1 MSQIVTD
8 ELHSMFN
15 DQASKDN
22 LRMILRAIDGIPGVQ
37 YLAKDG
43 KVFVFEKLVSLM
55 SSETSSEPQKA
66 LALLEQAYVTPMQA
80 VTDWKIVPYPFE
92 VIGNGN
98 YWVLHH
104 TKFDAVIPKKF
115 DSLVQLHEAM
125 ADLLIGR
132 SITPDASE
140 LMEPNLFYFEKQVY
154 KSIVSLA
161 DLPTDP
167 LAEWDDMTADSVE
180 MLAVEQYHPGHPLL
194 TEIVFTGIKE
204 VSGKWQGKL
213 DWMHCAAE
221 HDDQAISSI
230 SFLPLKR
237 LSAEYATTWEPEEDD
252 KQVIAALRG
261 HYPELADV
269 NDVALYFLYD
279 EFQMACNQVSGAEP
293 IRDTDF
299 LFYATGTA
307 LGVDDEGTA
316 VRDAGK
322 IAVYLL
328 SENTPAEVLA
338 QNIQEYVARD
348 KSLRQLALWRWN
360 VSKFLENF
368 AQTESGAGQPIA
380 VFSDLMKIGRKY
392 GSTSVTVTQSRS
404 DFS

>member
-1 MSQIVTD
+1 MNQIVTD
-8 ELHSMFN
+8 ELHLMFN
-15 DQASKDN
+15 DMGIKDS
-22 LRMILRAIDGIPGVQ
+22 LRKILRAIDGIPNVQ
-37 YLAKDG
+37 YLVKDG

-55 SSETSSEPQKA
+55 LSEKSTEPQKA
-66 LALLEQAYVTPMQA
+66 LELLAQAYVTPMQA

-115 DSLVQLHEAM
+115 DTVGQVQEAM
-125 ADLLIGR
+125 AELLLGR
-132 SITPDASE
+132 SITPDACE

-161 DLPTDP
+161 DIPSDP

-180 MLAVEQYHPGHPLL
+180 MLSVEQYIPGHPLL
-194 TEIVFTGIKE
+194 TEIVFTGISE

-213 DWMHCAAE
+213 EWMHCAAE
-221 HDDQAISSI
+221 HDDEAISSI
-230 SFLPLKR
+230 SFLPLER
-237 LSAEYATTWEPEEDD
+237 LNADYATTWVPEEDD
-252 KQVIAALRG
+252 KQVIAALREY
-261 HYPELADV
+261 YPELSGI
-269 NDVALYFLYD
+269 NDAALYFLYD

-293 IRDTDF
+293 IRDIDF
-299 LFYATGTA
+299 LFYATGAA
-307 LGVDDEGTA
+307 LGVDDDGPA

-328 SENTPAEVLA
+328 SEGESVETLSQKMTAFVS
-338 QNIQEYVARD
+338 RD

-360 VSKFLENF
+360 VSKFLEIV
-368 AQTESGAGQPIA
+368 AQTPKGAGQPIA
-380 VFSDLMKIGRKY
+380 VFSDLMNVARKY
-392 GSTSVTVTQSRS
+392 GSTSMTVTQSRS
-404 DFS
+404 DLG

>member
-1 MSQIVTD
+1 MYQIVHD
-8 ELHSMFN
+8 ELGSTFGY
-15 DQASKDN
+15 AKDS
-22 LRMILRAIDGIPGVQ
+22 LRKILRSVEGIPAVQ
-37 YLAKDG
+37 YLVKDG
-43 KVFVFEKLVSLM
+43 KVFVFEKLVALM
-55 SSETSSEPQKA
+55 SQEKSTDPLKA
-66 LALLEQAYVTPMQA
+66 LELLEQAYVSPMQA
-80 VTDWKIVPYPFE
+80 VADWKIVPYPFE
-92 VIGNGN
+92 VNSNDNGN
-98 YWVLHH
+98 CGWLHH

-115 DSLVQLHEAM
+115 DTLAQLQEAM

-132 SITPDASE
+132 SITPDALE
-140 LMEPNLFYFEKQVY
+140 LMDPNLFYFEKQVY

-167 LAEWDDMTADSVE
+167 LEEWDDMTTDSVE
-180 MLAVEQYHPGHPLL
+180 MLAVDQYHPGHPLL
-194 TEIVFTGIKE
+194 TEIVFKGIRE

-230 SFLPLKR
+230 SFLPLER
-237 LSAEYATTWEPEEDD
+237 LNADYATTWVPEEDD
-252 KQVIAALRG
+252 KQVIAALRS
-261 HYPELADV
+261 HYPELSGV
-269 NDVALYFLYD
+269 SDVALYFLYD

-299 LFYATGTA
+299 LFYAAGTA

-322 IAVYLL
+322 IVVYLL
-328 SENTPAEVLA
+328 SENTPADVVA
-338 QNIQEYVARD
+338 KKIQEYVARD
-348 KSLRQLALWRWN
+348 KSIRQLALWRWN
-360 VSKFLENF
+360 VSKFLETF
-368 AQTESGAGQPIA
+368 AQIENGAGQPIV

-392 GSTSVTVTQSRS
+392 GGAAVTITQSRS

>member
-8 ELHSMFN
+8 ELHLMFN
-15 DQASKDN
+15 DLGIKDS
-22 LRMILRAIDGIPGVQ
+22 LRKILRAIDGIPSVQ
-37 YLAKDG
+37 YLVKDG

-55 SSETSSEPQKA
+55 VSEKSTEPQKA
-66 LALLEQAYVTPMQA
+66 LELLAQAYITPMQA

-115 DSLVQLHEAM
+115 DTIGQVQEAM
-125 ADLLIGR
+125 TELLLGR

-140 LMEPNLFYFEKQVY
+140 LMEPNLFYFEKQIY

-161 DLPTDP
+161 DIPSDP
-167 LAEWDDMTADSVE
+167 LAEWDDMTTDSVE
-180 MLAVEQYHPGHPLL
+180 MLGVEQYIPGHPLL
-194 TEIVFTGIKE
+194 TEIVFTGIGE

-221 HDDQAISSI
+221 HDDDAISSI
-230 SFLPLKR
+230 SFLSLER
-237 LSAEYATTWEPEEDD
+237 LSADYATTWVPEEDD

-261 HYPELADV
+261 HYPELSGISDA
-269 NDVALYFLYD
+269 ALYFLYD

-293 IRDTDF
+293 IRDIDF

-307 LGVDDEGTA
+307 LGVDDEGAA

-328 SENTPAEVLA
+328 SENTPAEALA
-338 QNIQEYVARD
+338 KKIQDYVARD
-348 KSLRQLALWRWN
+348 KSIQQLVLWRWN
-360 VSKFLENF
+360 VSKFLESF
-368 AQTESGAGQPIA
+368 SVTEKGAGQPIA
-380 VFSDLMKIGRKY
+380 VFSDLMEASRKY
-392 GSTSVTVTQSRS
+392 GHTFVTVTQSQS
-404 DFS
+404 DFA

>member
-1 MSQIVTD
+1 MNQIVTD
-8 ELHSMFN
+8 ELHLMFN
-15 DQASKDN
+15 EQARKDN
-22 LRMILRAIDGIPGVQ
+22 LRKMLRAIDGIPSVQ
-37 YLAKDG
+37 YLVKNG
-43 KVFVFEKLVSLM
+43 QVFVFEKLVSLM
-55 SSETSSEPQKA
+55 SCETSPEPQKA
-66 LALLEQAYVTPMQA
+66 MALLEQSYVTPMQA

-115 DSLVQLHEAM
+115 DTLTQLHEAM
-125 ADLLIGR
+125 ADILLGR

-161 DLPTDP
+161 DLPADP
-167 LAEWDDMTADSVE
+167 LADWDDMTADSIE
-180 MLAVEQYHPGHPLL
+180 MLAVEQYLPGHPLL

-204 VSGKWQGKL
+204 VTGKWQGKL

-230 SFLPLKR
+230 SFLPLDR
-237 LSAEYATTWEPEEDD
+237 LSADYATSWEPEEDD
-252 KQVIAALRG
+252 KHVIVALRG
-261 HYPELADV
+261 HYPELANV
-269 NDVALYFLYD
+269 SDVALYFLYD

-293 IRDTDF
+293 TRDIDF
-299 LFYATGTA
+299 LFYAAGTA
-307 LGVDDEGTA
+307 LGVDDEGIA
-316 VRDAGK
+316 IRDAGK
-322 IAVYLL
+322 ISVYLL

-338 QNIQEYVARD
+338 QKIQEYVARD

-360 VSKFLENF
+360 VSKFLEGF
-368 AQTESGAGQPIA
+368 AQTEKGVGQPIA
-380 VFSDLMKIGRKY
+380 VFSDMMNIARKY
-392 GSTSVTVTQSRS
+392 GHTSVTVTQSRS